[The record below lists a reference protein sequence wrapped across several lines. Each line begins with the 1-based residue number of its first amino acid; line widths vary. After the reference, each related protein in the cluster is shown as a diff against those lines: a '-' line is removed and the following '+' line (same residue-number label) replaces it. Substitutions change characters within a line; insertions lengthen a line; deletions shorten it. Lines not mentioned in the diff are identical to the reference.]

1 MNNTLVIQMVKDGW
15 NMCDIQKLIRESK
28 AFEKELVLNKRYE
41 NKHKIINF
49 KGITKY
55 YCFKHEC
62 YHYKYRNT
70 NRDGKI
76 VKVKTNSFNKCKNN
90 AYTLS
95 DSETFKVRIKRSL
108 KGYSVNSHKLTVG
121 SKKQ

>member
-1 MNNTLVIQMVKDGW
+1 MNNKLVIQMVKDGW
-15 NMCDIQKLIRESK
+15 NIREINDLLVESK
-28 AFEKELVLNKRYE
+28 RVEKLLADDKRYE

>member
-1 MNNTLVIQMVKDGW
+1 MNNKLVIQMVKDGW
-15 NMCDIQKLIRESK
+15 NIREINDLLVESK
-28 AFEKELVLNKRYE
+28 RVEKLLADDKRYE

-55 YCFKHEC
+55 YCFKHKC

-95 DSETFKVRIKRSL
+95 DSETFRVQIKRSL

-121 SKKQ
+121 SRKQ